1 MRITELE
8 NCDELNARLEQIAQ
22 DGVPNYFGEQRFGH
36 NGNNVVKARAWG
48 NDEFR
53 VRDKSK
59 RSFYLST
66 ARSWMFN
73 QVLSQ
78 RIEQGK
84 VSQLML
90 GDCLLAANDS
100 RPMVVTEITPELEQ
114 KVASGELAISAPLL
128 GDNELPTKADAQAF
142 ELTIVEQEPA
152 LVKLVRDNR
161 MRHERRE
168 LLLVPEQMTWQ
179 FDENTLTL
187 SFSLPSGAFATA
199 VVRELLDAREPER
212 EFSHD

>member
-1 MRITELE
+1 
-8 NCDELNARLEQIAQ
+8 
-22 DGVPNYFGEQRFGH
+22 
-36 NGNNVVKARAWG
+36 
-48 NDEFR
+48 
-53 VRDKSK
+53 
-59 RSFYLST
+59 
-66 ARSWMFN
+66 
-73 QVLSQ
+73 
-78 RIEQGK
+78 
-84 VSQLML
+84 
-90 GDCLLAANDS
+90 
-100 RPMVVTEITPELEQ
+100 
-114 KVASGELAISAPLL
+114 PLL

-142 ELTIVEQEPA
+142 ELAIVEQEPA

-187 SFSLPSGAFATA
+187 SFSLPAGAFATA